1 MLQCVLDNLP
11 NKKKERCN
19 FCKNPPSVG
28 SICAFRGSHKLGQS
42 MKGSLRFH
50 LRNALFITGSPP
62 HPDMEGINTGPRW
75 TTEIPPVLLCL
86 GGWLSLP
93 NENKHSQHSSPC
105 SNQPSGLVS
114 KALHHYGNKKRK
126 RDECWWMQPSRELGI
141 RVSVTVWLFSWFN
154 TGLMQVWLPSL
165 SLSDFFF
172 SSSFL
177 WTCTLTQPEMTV
189 TFSNVLFMSHNPTVY
204 LCVLSVGQKTHSS
217 RLLHGAPD
225 HCTLSAAASLIKCCQ
240 PGQHQENQLS
250 SNISACTVIVC

>member
-1 MLQCVLDNLP
+1 MQKQSKTGQTISKKYAFIACQTQKQVARHVWMSVSFHNKTTVMLQCVLDNLP

-93 NENKHSQHSSPC
+93 NENKHSQHSSPF

-126 RDECWWMQPSRELGI
+126 RDEC
-141 RVSVTVWLFSWFN
+141 
-154 TGLMQVWLPSL
+154 
-165 SLSDFFF
+165 
-172 SSSFL
+172 
-177 WTCTLTQPEMTV
+177 
-189 TFSNVLFMSHNPTVY
+189 
-204 LCVLSVGQKTHSS
+204 
-217 RLLHGAPD
+217 
-225 HCTLSAAASLIKCCQ
+225 
-240 PGQHQENQLS
+240 
-250 SNISACTVIVC
+250 